1 MSRILSQQIFTFMSL
16 EKEQRKLYSDQG
28 WKLELKKK

>member
-1 MSRILSQQIFTFMSL
+1 MNRILSQQIFMFMSL

-28 WKLELKKK
+28 CKLKLKKK